1 MANEFTEI
9 TAKLQ
14 LVDSISE
21 KIDFLNEYALKVRM
35 ESPNLALSLA
45 QQAQALPGNLEEL
58 YPTRIALS
66 KQIEGF
72 CLLRLRDYTTA
83 YSAID
88 KTLSIFEGHGDFHNY
103 AYSLFLMGNI
113 QLQMEQ
119 VDNALQ
125 YYTKAATIAE
135 QIADE
140 QRQAASC
147 AQIGKIYWRTGHY
160 SNAFTYLHQAL
171 ALYTSIQA
179 LPQQADTNNNIGLV
193 YMGIK
198 QYKEAL
204 QHYKQAL
211 QLYRSLGEPQGEANA
226 WANIGIAFEQ
236 LGRTRK
242 ALRYCYKA
250 LSLRRKLQDRE
261 GEANSLNTIGRI
273 HMDFGNKIRA
283 LRYFIQSLELYEE
296 TNNKYGQSPALNNI
310 GHLYWDLEDYQNA
323 FTYFQKSLALQEE
336 INDQQGQAV
345 SLLNIGGVYRQ
356 WKQYDKALG
365 YVVRSAEIFRDIG
378 DRGGEAKALD
388 TLGSIYTQCDKF
400 DSARD
405 CIFRSIAIVQEIGMK
420 YEEALF
426 FITLAQ
432 YQARQYAHE
441 EAIATLTNAYT
452 IADDIQ
458 AHQLLSTIHQ
468 ELASIY
474 EQSHNYQLA
483 YKHVTAFHALK
494 ERIANADIARKIK
507 AMDLSFEVARTR
519 RQNTS
524 YRKKNTE
531 LATLL
536 QKVAILNDHLQKVN
550 EEKNELLGIVA
561 HDLQNPL
568 CSILIMSRLL
578 RDDPALSPTERK
590 EFLINIITT
599 VSRMSELISRLLNI
613 NALEQGQFTIA
624 VAPHDVADTAISI
637 VHAYQQ
643 QAQQKNIELHFAHE
657 SHCTATVDA
666 HALMQILDNLVSNAI
681 KFSPHGKSIYIR
693 VYSQQDTV
701 YCSVRDEGPGLS
713 EEDKK
718 KLFGKFAR
726 LSAQPTGGEHSSGLG
741 LSVVKKLAEAM
752 NSTVWCD
759 SKHGHGATFV
769 VAMPATVHDAD
780 TADDKE
786 AV

>member
-1 MANEFTEI
+1 MTNELIRIAT
-9 TAKLQ
+9 KLQ
-14 LVDSISE
+14 LVDNISE
-21 KIDFLNEYALKVRM
+21 KIDFLNEYALKMRV
-35 ESPNLALSLA
+35 ENPNLALSLV
-45 QQAQALPGNLEEL
+45 QQAQTLASDLEEL
-58 YPTRIALS
+58 YPVRIALS

-72 CLLRLRDYTTA
+72 CLWRLRDYA
-83 YSAID
+83 AAHSAIH
-88 KTLSIFEGHGDFHNY
+88 KTLSIFEEHEDFRNHS
-103 AYSLFLMGNI
+103 YSLFLMGNI
-113 QLQMEQ
+113 QLRIEQ
-119 VDNALQ
+119 IDNALHS
-125 YYTKAATIAE
+125 YTKAAAIAE
-135 QIADE
+135 QIGDE
-140 QRQAASC
+140 QRRADSY
-147 AQIGKIYWRTGHY
+147 AQMGKIHWRTGHY
-160 SNAFTYLHQAL
+160 TNAFTYLHQAL
-171 ALYTSIQA
+171 ALYTSIKA

-211 QLYRSLGEPQGEANA
+211 QLYRTLGEPQGEANA

-296 TNNKYGQSPALNNI
+296 TDNKYGQSPALNNI
-310 GHLYWDLEDYQNA
+310 GHLYWNLEDYQNA

-336 INDQQGQAV
+336 INDQQGQAL

-388 TLGSIYTQCDKF
+388 TLGSIYTYCDDF

-432 YQARQYAHE
+432 YQARQHAHD
-441 EAIATLTNAYT
+441 EAITTLTNAYT
-452 IADDIQ
+452 IADNIQ

-474 EQSHNYQLA
+474 EQSHNFQLA

-536 QKVAILNDHLQKVN
+536 QEVAVLNDHLQKVN

-568 CSILIMSRLL
+568 CSILILSRLL
-578 RDDPALSPTERK
+578 RDDPALSTTERD
-590 EFLINIITT
+590 EFITNIITT
-599 VSRMSELISRLLNI
+599 VSRMSDLISRLLNI
-613 NALEQGQFTIA
+613 NALEQGHFTIA
-624 VAPHDVADTAISI
+624 VAPHDIADTAASV
-637 VHAYQQ
+637 VHTYQQ
-643 QAQQKNIELHFAHE
+643 QAQNKNISLHFAHE
-657 SHCTATVDA
+657 SHCIATADA

-681 KFSPHGKSIYIR
+681 KFSPRDKNIYIR

-713 EEDKK
+713 EEDQKR
-718 KLFGKFAR
+718 LFGKFAR

-769 VAMPATVHDAD
+769 VAMPAALHNHRAPNSKE
-780 TADDKE
+780 TA
-786 AV
+786 